1 MEEVGG
7 SVDADTDALIHEI
20 LQKKFES
27 YTHDRFVV
35 LDKGH
40 IVEEGP
46 PRELLERPGSL
57 FKALYDSIR
66 TEER

>member
-1 MEEVGG
+1 MRFCRKNL
-7 SVDADTDALIHEI
+7 SRALS
-20 LQKKFES
+20 LLLFTR

-40 IVEEGP
+40 TVEEGP

-57 FKALYDSIR
+57 FKALYDSMQ